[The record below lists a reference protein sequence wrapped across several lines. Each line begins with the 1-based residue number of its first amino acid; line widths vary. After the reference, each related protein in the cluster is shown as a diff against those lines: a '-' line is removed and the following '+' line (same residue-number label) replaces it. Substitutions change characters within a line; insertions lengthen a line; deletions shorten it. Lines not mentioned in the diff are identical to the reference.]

1 MTALGVGVSD
11 REPIAIFNNPP
22 ARRRF
27 SQVEIDLQ
35 EAIQL
40 ADYGWREY
48 LRNVDTWTENQEYEL
63 MDKAGEACEALD
75 AKVELLIKQLHCQ
88 HHNTYEAGGVR
99 FSGGDV
105 IDDTHL
111 VCEDCGLDHVSPGT
125 IENDL

>member
-1 MTALGVGVSD
+1 MTALRVGVSD
-11 REPIAIFNNPP
+11 REPVTIFNNPP

-35 EAIQL
+35 EAIRL

-63 MDKAGEACEALD
+63 VDKAGEACEALD

-88 HHNTYEAGGVR
+88 HENAYETGSIRMV
-99 FSGGDV
+99 GGDL
-105 IDDTHL
+105 IDDTSET
-111 VCEDCGLDHVSPGT
+111 CPDCGL
-125 IENDL
+125 ENIGRNK